1 MICIQGGSV
10 PVDSSSSTPWIISR
24 KISVKM
30 RVPLRNCAA
39 SSKKESPIVLPSFSS
54 MGLGFNQPNESV
66 SAIDSVEVE
75 SVTLNESLGPLSESF
90 IEKVADDSFMEK
102 VANDLNGSH
111 VSFSDLNVSE
121 FDENPSNVRGKKKSV
136 SEVDENLSNV
146 RGQVDEKLSN
156 VIGKR
161 KKMKEIIV
169 KLMGLLN

>member
-1 MICIQGGSV
+1 
-10 PVDSSSSTPWIISR
+10 
-24 KISVKM
+24 M

-121 FDENPSNVRGKKKSV
+121 LDENPSNVRGKRNRNERNYSEIDGTVELNDSDDDKDYVPVPKS
-136 SEVDENLSNV
+136 
-146 RGQVDEKLSN
+146 
-156 VIGKR
+156 
-161 KKMKEIIV
+161 
-169 KLMGLLN
+169 